1 MPHLCALVSGK
12 VLTTHQRDRPSRNG
26 EGGLGVLRERMGPI
40 QGGFFWMVEWDDSIQ
55 TPDGPGDVKIS
66 ILHPK
71 QKALITA

>member
-1 MPHLCALVSGK
+1 
-12 VLTTHQRDRPSRNG
+12 
-26 EGGLGVLRERMGPI
+26 MGPI